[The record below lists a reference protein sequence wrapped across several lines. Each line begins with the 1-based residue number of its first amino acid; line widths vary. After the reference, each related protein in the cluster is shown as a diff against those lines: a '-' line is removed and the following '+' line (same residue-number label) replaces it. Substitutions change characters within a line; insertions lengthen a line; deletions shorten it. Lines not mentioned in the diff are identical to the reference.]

1 MKFKLQY
8 IENNKIEENLIFNFY
23 HLKWYLTF
31 HGFSYDDINIIKY
44 KKNTTLTGE
53 TSFMSPFKI
62 LINQI
67 H

>member
-1 MKFKLQY
+1 MKFKLKY
-8 IENNKIEENLIFNFY
+8 IENNNIEENLILNFY
-23 HLKWYLTF
+23 HLKWYLKF
-31 HGFSYDDINIIKY
+31 KGFIYSDINIIKY

-53 TSFMSPFKI
+53 TSFKSPFKI